1 MRWFNYNTPEYKYD
15 VNLLEQLQKF
25 VEMSLLHVFL
35 IFNFCFYFL
44 TGQYKQN
51 ICNATDTNCQL
62 CSNRLPTCVG
72 ESDGNH
78 AFPSKLWQRDF
89 IICYKNR
96 TVSIAECEDGLY
108 FNPRTEQCQKSVD
121 IGRSSII

>member
-1 MRWFNYNTPEYKYD
+1 MK
-15 VNLLEQLQKF
+15 LLEQLYF
-25 VEMSLLHVFL
+25 F
-35 IFNFCFYFL
+35 INNFCFYFL

-72 ESDGNH
+72 QSDGEH

-108 FNPRTEQCQKSVD
+108 FNPRTEKCQKSVD
-121 IGRSSII
+121 IGRSSIILSYHELVNLALECSENR